1 MPEFEWDELKR
12 ATNRQKHDLDLL
24 RGTLLFDGR
33 NVVKETSHR
42 AGEKRFITTG
52 EIEGRFYTVV
62 WTWRAGSVRLVSF
75 RRARHAEERAYRNS
89 YG

>member
-1 MPEFEWDELKR
+1 MPEFEWDERKR
-12 ATNRQKHDLDLL
+12 AINRQKHDLDLL

-33 NVVKETSHR
+33 KETSRR
-42 AGEKRFITTG
+42 AGEERFITTG

-62 WTWRAGSVRLVSF
+62 WTWRAGSVRLISF